1 MPSSGSAAGFTA
13 DDFDVRVRTALANAR
28 LGVMHFAHFYVNPVL
43 TSAGGGG
50 STMELQPAPMLLDAA
65 GEIDLGAVL
74 LALDFTLS
82 AALQAGPGVR
92 RRIAT
97 ATFQV
102 RFTGEP
108 IQGPLL
114 LAGQVESAVA
124 GIPANMLRVG
134 GAVSSGGRTV
144 LEANALYVRFDDE
157 DARPLLE
164 QLVYAPLEAPIAEE
178 SLDADERSIHRR
190 ASQLAKDASP
200 GITERLW
207 GWSAIGDETGARGG
221 WPLGPQV
228 LNRYGT
234 AHGGLLSGFA
244 LKAAAAAIP
253 GRSRVVECAVSFLG
267 AGTGARLM
275 ASSTAVQAGRR
286 AATVDTSI
294 RGAGNKAVLQVLS
307 VHARL

>member
-1 MPSSGSAAGFTA
+1 MSMTVSNPGFTA
-13 DDFDVRVRTALANAR
+13 EEFDRRVRGALANAR
-28 LGVMHFAHFYVNPVL
+28 LGVMHFAHFYVGPVL

-50 STMELQPAPMLLDAA
+50 STLELHPAPMLLDAE
-65 GEIDLGAVL
+65 GEFDLGAVL

-82 AALQAGPGVR
+82 AALQAAPGVR

-97 ATFQV
+97 ATFQI

-108 IQGPLL
+108 IKGPLMF
-114 LAGQVESAVA
+114 AAQVESAVS
-124 GIPANMLRVG
+124 GIPANMIRVG
-134 GAVSSGGRTV
+134 GAVSTGGRTV

-157 DARPLLE
+157 DTRPLLE
-164 QLVYAPLEAPIAEE
+164 ELVGAPLAAPLDE
-178 SLDADERSIHRR
+178 SVLDADERSVHRR

-207 GWSAIGDETGARGG
+207 GWSAIGDEAGSRGG

-234 AHGGLLSGFA
+234 AHGGLLSAFA
-244 LKAAAAAIP
+244 LKAAAAAIA
-253 GRSRVVECAVSFLG
+253 GRSRVIECAVSFLG

-275 ASSTAVQAGRR
+275 ASATTVQAGRR

-307 VHARL
+307 VHGRL

>member
-1 MPSSGSAAGFTA
+1 MSTTDSPANFSAG
-13 DDFDVRVRTALANAR
+13 DFDVRVRTALANAR
-28 LGVMHFAHFYVNPVL
+28 RGVMHFAHFYVCPVL

-50 STMELQPAPMLLDAA
+50 STLELHPSPMLLDAA
-65 GEIDLGAVL
+65 GEFDLGAVL

-82 AALQAGPGVR
+82 AAMQAVPGVR

-97 ATFQV
+97 ATLQV

-108 IQGPLL
+108 LKGPLMF
-114 LAGQVESAVA
+114 AAQVESAVA
-124 GIPANMLRVG
+124 GIPANMVRVG
-134 GAVSSGGRTV
+134 GAASAGGRTV
-144 LEANALYVRFDDE
+144 LEANGLYVRFDDE
-157 DARPLLE
+157 DPRPLLE
-164 QLVYAPLEAPIAEE
+164 QLVGEPLAPPLDE
-178 SLDADERSIHRR
+178 SEMDADERSVHRR
-190 ASQLAKDASP
+190 AGQLARDTSP

-207 GWSAIGDETGARGG
+207 GWSAIGDEAGARGG

-244 LKAAAAAIP
+244 LKAAAAAVP
-253 GRSRVVECAVSFLG
+253 GKSRVIECAVSFL
-267 AGTGARLM
+267 ATGTGARLT

-307 VHARL
+307 VHGRL